1 MNTNNVNKTCA
12 VLQTTGGKDESNIF
26 ILWGNCNGHHLSSYS
41 KIIVRDTSIYLQHF
55 PHIRGHTLVAKHV
68 SEHTSCLDA
77 LNLVHAISSRFS
89 HTSGSAVMLIWLTTI
104 INLTRHHTCG
114 KWAVMYL
121 WIMDTGFGSFFRR

>member
-1 MNTNNVNKTCA
+1 MTSKTKTQHNMRWTPLCTMNTNNVNKTCA

-26 ILWGNCNGHHLSSYS
+26 ILCGNCNGHHLSSYS

-77 LNLVHAISSRFS
+77 LSSRFS

-104 INLTRHHTCG
+104 IILPRHHTCG

-121 WIMDTGFGSFFRR
+121 